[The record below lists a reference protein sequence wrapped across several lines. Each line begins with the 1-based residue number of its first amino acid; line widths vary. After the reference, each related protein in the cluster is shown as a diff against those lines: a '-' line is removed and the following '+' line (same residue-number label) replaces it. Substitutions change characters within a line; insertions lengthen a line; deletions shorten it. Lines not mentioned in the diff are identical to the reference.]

1 MSSLKKFNIPEKINL
16 IKTFFYE
23 YVFIRSSA
31 YAIGFSI
38 IFSLFFMQMSEPQFY
53 ISATLRETDD
63 LSMPSSGLSSSA
75 AQSLLGVG
83 KISEQSNSFDQ
94 FRSNMFSYV
103 LAQRMW
109 DQGWGSKIFG
119 SGDLDKDYFN
129 KIPKKHSISDR
140 LVAFFLG
147 YELFTYFTAHDLQAF
162 IKNSVK
168 ASKEIKG
175 TEITVYTLSADKDFS
190 IGFLNAII
198 KETDL
203 YAREHLISSS
213 NGIIE
218 GTYKQLA
225 VSKNSSI
232 TTALANTI
240 NSEYFKI
247 AKLET
252 DMPYHV
258 YFIDPPH
265 SSEYPVTPK
274 VSSIILS
281 SAIVFLFFSIFYA
294 FISKNK
300 NDLW

>member
-1 MSSLKKFNIPEKINL
+1 MSSLKKFNIPEKISL
-16 IKTFFYE
+16 IKNFFYE

-38 IFSLFFMQMSEPQFY
+38 IFSLFFIQISEPQFY
-53 ISATLRETDD
+53 ISATLREAGDS
-63 LSMPSSGLSSSA
+63 SMSGSGVSSTS
-75 AQSLLGVG
+75 AQSLLGVAQ
-83 KISEQSNSFDQ
+83 IREQSNSFDQ

-119 SGDLDKDYFN
+119 TGNLDKEYFN
-129 KIPKKHSISDR
+129 KIPKKHSISDK

-175 TEITVYTLSADKDFS
+175 TDITVYTLSADKDFS
-190 IGFLNAII
+190 IGFLNAVI

-203 YAREHLISSS
+203 YAREYLISSS
-213 NGIIE
+213 NGIID

-225 VSKNSSI
+225 VSKNSAI
-232 TTALANTI
+232 TAALANTI

-258 YFIDPPH
+258 YFIDPPY

-281 SAIVFLFFSIFYA
+281 SAIVFLFFSILYV